1 MPETLAEGRS
11 SPSIS
16 RPFPLTSADIREI
29 RAFVGQHLGPA
40 RDLPDPRAVGDL
52 AAEAAALAERSA
64 PQASRLTLR
73 VFADHV
79 EISLGA
85 EKPVRD
91 GVKFATWLAD
101 TLRRE
106 GLSQEAAAR
115 RIGVSLKTV
124 NRWVR
129 GHNEPRLKEL
139 RRVGEVFGDPPLG

>member
-1 MPETLAEGRS
+1 MPDMPQEGS

-29 RAFVGQHLGPA
+29 RAFVGQHLGLAP
-40 RDLPDPRAVGDL
+40 DLPDPRAVADL
-52 AAEAAALAERSA
+52 AADAAAIAERRDPST
-64 PQASRLTLR
+64 RLTLR

-85 EKPVRD
+85 EKPARES
-91 GVKFATWLAD
+91 VKFATWLAD
-101 TLRRE
+101 SLRRE

-124 NRWVR
+124 NRWIR

-139 RRVGEVFGDPPLG
+139 RRVGDVFGEPPLG